1 MKVVHYSLT
10 GSKGTAADRQ
20 CRGFPMH
27 GITER
32 HIFIPLR
39 FNPYRNPGM
48 WGMGANGMNVVLN
61 KAGDMKMALKQEGAS
76 NILALYGTKAF
87 EYLVTSL
94 WDPDKWVRIAAADAL
109 AGLEDIRAYRYMVA
123 LLGDKDP
130 DVRFAVSVSLGKLGD
145 ARAIRPLES
154 ACHDRNYFVRQGA
167 GESLKRLNEITA
179 ARGWQRLKNNTAP
192 SIQGQI
198 NPEI

>member
-1 MKVVHYSLT
+1 
-10 GSKGTAADRQ
+10 
-20 CRGFPMH
+20 MH

-39 FNPYRNPGM
+39 FNPYRNPKV
-48 WGMGANGMNVVLN
+48 WGVGAKLMDVVT
-61 KAGDMKMALKQEGAS
+61 GRTGEMKMTLKQDGV
-76 NILALYGTKAF
+76 NDILSVYGSKAF

-109 AGLEDIRAYRYMVA
+109 AGLEDIRAYRYMVT
-123 LLGDKDP
+123 LLCDKDP

-167 GESLKRLNEITA
+167 GESLKKLCEMAA
-179 ARGWQRLKNNTAP
+179 ARGWQRGKNHTRP
-192 SIQGQI
+192 SIPVQI
-198 NPEI
+198 NPGL